1 MSDFAE
7 ALDRAEDAIRE
18 IVPVIV
24 RRHRAAGTL
33 TWRLMHQIE
42 GELLQDLSASGRHN
56 ARLLG
61 MLRSSG
67 LMEYPKDDTEVSLE
81 GHEAVPVVFS
91 EVYKAW
97 RRVD

>member
-1 MSDFAE
+1 MDDFSM
-7 ALDRAEDAIRE
+7 ALNKAQEAIRE

-42 GELLQDLSASGRHN
+42 AEVLREIDATGQHSRQM
-56 ARLLG
+56 LG

-67 LMEYPKDDTEVSLE
+67 LMDYPKDEREVSLE

-91 EVYKAW
+91 EVHKAW